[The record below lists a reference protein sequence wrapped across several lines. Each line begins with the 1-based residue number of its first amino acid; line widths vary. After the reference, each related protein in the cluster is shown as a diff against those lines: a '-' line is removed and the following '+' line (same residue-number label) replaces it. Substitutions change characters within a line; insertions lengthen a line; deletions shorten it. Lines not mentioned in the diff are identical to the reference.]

1 MKEIK
6 VNLGERSYKILVD
19 SGILKDIGKT
29 LKDYHLGKK
38 ATIITNPLVGDIYQD
53 VVKDSLVKEGYE
65 VAIAQV
71 PDGEEYKSLE
81 WAAKLY
87 DELLKHKRDRYS
99 FILAL
104 GGGVIGD
111 LAGFVASTYMRGIP
125 FIQIPTSLL
134 AQVDASIGGKVAVNH
149 PLGKNLIGS
158 FYQPRLVYTDLA
170 VLKTLAHRE
179 LIAALAEVIKYGIIK
194 DRELFYYLETSID
207 KIKALNLYALK
218 RIITICARNKAE
230 LVSLDEK
237 EEKGI
242 RFIINYGHTIGHA
255 LEVLTKYKIYRHG
268 EAVSVGMVAAAKIAR
283 KMGILN
289 EEGERRQIELLERAG
304 LPTRIKDIVPSK
316 IIKVLARDKKV
327 KEGKIRFVLTT
338 EIGKVEMRDDVPPEI
353 IGEVLKEITENS

>member
-1 MKEIK
+1 MEEIK
-6 VNLGERSYKILVD
+6 VDLGERSYKILVD
-19 SGILKDIGKT
+19 SGNLKDIGKT

-38 ATIITNPLVGDIYQD
+38 ATIITNPIVGDLYQD
-53 VVKDSLVKEGYE
+53 VVKDSLRKEGFE
-65 VAIAQV
+65 VAIARV

-87 DELLKHKRDRYS
+87 DELLEHKRDRYS

-125 FIQIPTSLL
+125 FIQVPTSLL

-194 DRELFYYLETSID
+194 NREFFDYLETNID
-207 KIKALNLYALK
+207 RVKTLNPNVLKKMVAVCTRIKS
-218 RIITICARNKAE
+218 E
-230 LVSLDEK
+230 LVSLDER

-242 RFIINYGHTIGHA
+242 RSIINYGHTIGHA
-255 LEVLTKYKIYRHG
+255 LEVLSEYKVYRHG
-268 EAVSVGMVAAAKIAR
+268 EAVSIGMVAAARIAR
-283 KMGILN
+283 RMGILN
-289 EEGERRQIELLERAG
+289 EEGERRQIELLEKAG
-304 LPTRIKDIVPSK
+304 LPTGIKGIVPSK
-316 IIKVLARDKKV
+316 IIKALARDKKV
-327 KEGKIRFVLTT
+327 KEGKIRFILAT
-338 EIGKVEMRDDVPPEI
+338 EIGKVETRDDVPPEI
-353 IGEVLKEITENS
+353 IKEVLQEITV